1 MKNQVKLVVQSHKSK
16 ICNAV
21 AAAVSGV
28 RQIRTV
34 VTDRVMLNSDDF
46 GEVELPAVQFI
57 DLVEPSEHEKTRTKR
72 EWNFAL
78 ELVMKS
84 TQWETV
90 TQHDLWNLS
99 ELIIRAIGQNPN
111 FGIPGV
117 IHVEY
122 LQSETD
128 LHMVES
134 HYIAKLNFRALYY
147 APFVRSEC

>member
-1 MKNQVKLVVQSHKSK
+1 MKNQIKLVVQCHKSK

-28 RQIRTV
+28 RQIKTV
-34 VTDRVMLNSDDF
+34 VTDRVMLTSDDF
-46 GEVELPAVQFI
+46 GEVQLPAVQFI
-57 DLVEPSEHEKTRTKR
+57 DLVEPSEHEKTRTIR
-72 EWNFAL
+72 RWNFAL
-78 ELVMKS
+78 ELIMKP
-84 TQWETV
+84 TQWDQV

-99 ELIIRAIGQNPN
+99 ELIIRAVGQNPN

-128 LHMVES
+128 LHVVES